1 MKPVTPSPNAV
12 ASQTKPAMPKEGIQ
26 KKETPMNQTL
36 FTQGLQELTL
46 AARET
51 QVSQFS
57 SYSALLKEWN
67 QKMNLTA
74 IVDDDGI
81 AVKHFL
87 DSILPLAHLN
97 LPQGIK
103 VADIGTGAGF
113 PGIPIKIMR
122 PDFQMTLVDSLN
134 KRITFLKTVCE
145 ELSLKDIT
153 CIHGR
158 AEELGKNRIYREQ
171 FDVLFS
177 RAVANMK
184 VLSEYCLPFVKVGG
198 MFVALKAEDSEI
210 ELQEAKAMI
219 GSLGGKVEQVL
230 EASLPQSDILR
241 KLIVIRKEKS
251 TPPQFPRRANKIK

>member
-1 MKPVTPSPNAV
+1 
-12 ASQTKPAMPKEGIQ
+12 
-26 KKETPMNQTL
+26 MNQSL
-36 FTQGLQELTL
+36 FTQGLEELNLT
-46 AARET
+46 ANET
-51 QVSQFS
+51 QLSQFS
-57 SYSALLKEWN
+57 AYSSLLKEWN
-67 QKMNLTA
+67 EKMNLTA

-87 DSILPLAHLN
+87 DSILPLAHLDFAQN
-97 LPQGIK
+97 IK

-113 PGIPIKIMR
+113 PGIPLKIMR
-122 PDFQMTLVDSLN
+122 PDVQITLVDSLQ
-134 KRITFLKTVCE
+134 KRITFLETVVQ
-145 ELSLKDIT
+145 ELALENVT

-158 AEELGKNRIYREQ
+158 AEELGKDRSYREQ

-198 MFVALKAEDSEI
+198 LFVALKAEDSEA

-230 EASLPQSDILR
+230 AISLPQSDITR
-241 KLIVIRKEKS
+241 KLMVIRKVS
-251 TPPQFPRRANKIK
+251 PTPSQFPRRANKIKK

>member
-1 MKPVTPSPNAV
+1 
-12 ASQTKPAMPKEGIQ
+12 
-26 KKETPMNQTL
+26 MNQTL
-36 FTQGLQELTL
+36 FTQGLQVLSLTAEEKQL
-46 AARET
+46 A
-51 QVSQFS
+51 QFS
-57 SYSALLKEWN
+57 DYSSLLKEWN
-67 QKMNLTA
+67 KKMNLTA

-87 DSILPLAHLN
+87 DSILPLAHLD

-113 PGIPIKIMR
+113 PGLPIKILR
-122 PDFQMTLVDSLN
+122 PDFQVTLVDSLN
-134 KRITFLKTVCE
+134 KRITFLNHVCE
-145 ELSLKDIT
+145 ELSLSDIR

-158 AEELGKNRIYREQ
+158 AEELGKDRIYREQ

-184 VLSEYCLPFVKVGG
+184 VLAEYCLPFVKVGG
-198 MFVALKAEDSEI
+198 LFVALKAEDSEA

-230 EASLPQSDILR
+230 EAPLPQSDILR
-241 KLIVIRKEKS
+241 KLIVIRKEKP

>member
-1 MKPVTPSPNAV
+1 
-12 ASQTKPAMPKEGIQ
+12 
-26 KKETPMNQTL
+26 MNQTL
-36 FTQGLQELTL
+36 FTQGLQALGMTAEEDQL
-46 AARET
+46 A
-51 QVSQFS
+51 QFS
-57 SYSALLKEWN
+57 AYSSLLKEWN
-67 QKMNLTA
+67 KKMNLTA
-74 IVDDDGI
+74 ILDDDGI

-87 DSILPLAHLN
+87 DSILPLAHLD

-113 PGIPIKIMR
+113 PGLPIKIMR

-134 KRITFLKTVCE
+134 KRITFLNHVCE
-145 ELSLKDIT
+145 ELSLSDIT

-158 AEELGKNRIYREQ
+158 AEELGKDRMYREQ

-184 VLSEYCLPFVKVGG
+184 VLAEYCLPFVKVGG
-198 MFVALKAEDSEI
+198 LFVALKAEDSEA

-230 EASLPQSDILR
+230 EAPLPQSDILR
-241 KLIVIRKEKS
+241 KLIVIRKEKP